1 MNMWDEL
8 TTLRGC
14 MQRRGVGSRRGS
26 LLVPLEKE
34 GMERGASVD
43 TPYSPPQRPCHV
55 GTAGVAWRAL
65 AQVFSRAVPLAE
77 RHLLAAADAL
87 PALHRCAVPVHP
99 LDEFLFEKVELLRID
114 TAGQEVAILQGR

>member
-1 MNMWDEL
+1 MRPLIPL
-8 TTLRGC
+8 TPHLSGPATSAQQAWHGERLRRC
-14 MQRRGVGSRRGS
+14 
-26 LLVPLEKE
+26 
-34 GMERGASVD
+34 
-43 TPYSPPQRPCHV
+43 
-55 GTAGVAWRAL
+55 
-65 AQVFSRAVPLAE
+65 FSRAVPLAE